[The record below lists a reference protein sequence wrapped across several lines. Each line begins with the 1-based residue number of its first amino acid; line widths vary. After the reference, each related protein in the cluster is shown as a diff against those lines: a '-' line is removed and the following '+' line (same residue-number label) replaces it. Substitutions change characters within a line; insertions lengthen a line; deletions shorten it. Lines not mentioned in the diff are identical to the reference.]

1 MAAIPFGIALLVV
14 LLAPASY
21 VRLVSLLIGAVI
33 TIAIAW
39 LYGKMNFSAVVNAPW
54 FRLSVFFPFGFRF
67 DVGATL
73 VMLLA
78 FISDLGQVVGSYVLV
93 GEVIGKQKV
102 SNGRINGGVLTESLG
117 SAVSATFG
125 GLPTVTYN
133 QNIGALMVTG
143 IGSRYVFATA
153 GAILVVLGS
162 CPKVGAV
169 VASIPGP
176 VIGGL
181 LMIAVAMLAMQA
193 IRVLGSMPQTNANVF
208 AAGTAIIIG
217 IGANALPHNLVMTL
231 PTLFRPFIATG
242 IIMSFLVAAI
252 MHIVFNLVLKTG
264 DREARRIEDLPEND
278 EAGDRQRTRCP

>member
-153 GAILVVLGS
+153 GAILVVLGL

-193 IRVLGSMPQTNANVF
+193 IRVLGSMPQTKANVF
-208 AAGTAIIIG
+208 APAPPSSSGSA
-217 IGANALPHNLVMTL
+217 PM
-231 PTLFRPFIATG
+231 R
-242 IIMSFLVAAI
+242 S
-252 MHIVFNLVLKTG
+252 
-264 DREARRIEDLPEND
+264 
-278 EAGDRQRTRCP
+278 RTIWS